1 MSNKDKKRVLVIAPH
16 PDDEV
21 LGCGGISLRYAAEGH
36 EVSVLVMSRGKPGL
50 YSEESINNV
59 RGEALR
65 AHKELGVKKT
75 LFLDYPAPELD
86 LHSVSELA
94 ASIGS
99 VIKDLGITVLY
110 VPHRGDIHHD
120 HRAVY
125 NAALVASRPTGGCT
139 VSEIYAYETL
149 SETEWAAPFG
159 DDVFIPTC
167 FVDISDYMDSKLRAM
182 QCYKS
187 QVLEFPSLRSIKAIE
202 ALAQYR
208 GVTVGC
214 FFAEAFMHVRTIR
227 R

>member
-36 EVSVLVMSRGKPGL
+36 DVSVLVMSRGKPGR
-50 YSEESINNV
+50 YTDESVNNV

-75 LFLDYPAPELD
+75 FFLDYSAPELD

-139 VSEIYAYETL
+139 ISEIYAYETL

-159 DDVFIPTC
+159 DDAFIPTC

-187 QVLEFPSLRSIKAIE
+187 QVRELPSSRSIKAIE

-214 FFAEAFMHVRTIR
+214 FFSEAFMHVRTIMR
-227 R
+227 